1 MQTDPIMPSRR
12 HSDLSSK
19 NTVASAPAGGCRI
32 GPITTLLLLAPIISE
47 VLYGGTR
54 VSAIFVVIP
63 EVMTWGCGALLI
75 RYWARRW
82 NKGWTSVLVL
92 GLALAVAEECI
103 IQQTSIAPLVGLG
116 QLAYGRVLG
125 VNWVYLLWALG
136 YESVWVVLIPV
147 QFTELLFPARRG
159 QLWLG
164 LRGVI
169 AATAVFALGSVM
181 AWFSWTQMARVK
193 VFHMQP
199 YSPPALYI
207 MVALAVIGLL
217 VLAAHRIPTAPV
229 RSGQHRL
236 RPSPPPWLVGV
247 NICILGS
254 PWAALAVFGFGA
266 FPTIPF
272 ALLLSAGLAWAGL
285 AFSLIQRWSSSA
297 GWSDAHRYALVF
309 GGVMACMLGG
319 FVVFKVGGAVRID
332 WIGKIVLNIAALT
345 WLVAFGRRA
354 LRSREI

>member
-1 MQTDPIMPSRR
+1 MPSSQ
-12 HSDLSSK
+12 HSDLSGP
-19 NTVASAPAGGCRI
+19 NVVASAPARGRRI

-63 EVMTWGCGALLI
+63 EIMTWGCGALLV

-82 NKGWTSVLVL
+82 HKGWMSVLIL
-92 GLALAVAEECI
+92 GLALAVAEECV
-103 IQQTSIAPLVGLG
+103 IQQTSIAPLVGLA
-116 QLAYGRVLG
+116 QHAYGRVFG

-147 QFTELLFPARRG
+147 QFTELLFPALRD
-159 QLWLG
+159 QLWLR

-169 AATAVFALGSVM
+169 AASGVFALGSFM

-199 YSPPALYI
+199 YSPPPLYI
-207 MVALAVIGLL
+207 LVGLAVIGLL
-217 VLAAHRIPTAPV
+217 VLAAHRIPAARV
-229 RSGQHRL
+229 RPGQRPL

-247 NICILGS
+247 IICILGS
-254 PWAALAVFGFGA
+254 PWAALSVLGFGA

-272 ALLLSAGLAWAGL
+272 AWVLSAAVAWAAL
-285 AFSLIQRWSSSA
+285 TFTLIQRWSSSA
-297 GWSDAHRYALVF
+297 GWDDTHRYVLVF

-319 FVVFKVGGAVRID
+319 YVVFKVGGALRID
-332 WIGKIVLNIAALT
+332 WIGKLVLNIAALA
-345 WLVAFGRRA
+345 WLIVFGRRVS
-354 LRSREI
+354 RSREV